1 MAGPDFAAFVYINFA
16 YYMYFASLANICR
29 IDSMA
34 AFLVRLLEFEMIRRT
49 FLATSAAALIAA
61 LAPVASVAQSPAL
74 KEVRLDYAFY
84 SPSSLV
90 IKKFGWA
97 EQEFAKTGTQ
107 VRWVQSAGSNRAL
120 EFLAAGA
127 VDFGSTAGLAAVLSK
142 ANGNPIRAVYV
153 YSQPEWTALVVSKDS
168 AIKTVAD
175 LKGKRIAATKGTDPF
190 LFTLRALSQN
200 GLHKKDVELVH
211 LQHTD
216 GRAAL
221 EQGRVDAWAGLDP
234 HMAASELDA
243 GTRLLYRNV
252 NFNTYGFLNT
262 TEKFAQENPEAVE
275 RVIRLYDRARSW
287 IRSNHDEAAKIL
299 ADDAKISL
307 PVAKRQLERTS
318 FEESVLAQKHA
329 VALKA
334 ASPILL
340 EEGLVKNGTD
350 VAKVVD
356 DLVSLNKVFKAYAP
370 SVGVSPVLAALN

>member
-1 MAGPDFAAFVYINFA
+1 
-16 YYMYFASLANICR
+16 
-29 IDSMA
+29 MA
-34 AFLVRLLEFEMIRRT
+34 AIPYCLMEFDMIRRT
-49 FLATSAAALIAA
+49 FLTTSAAALLAA
-61 LAPVASVAQSPAL
+61 LAPVASIAQAPAL
-74 KEVRLDYAFY
+74 KEVRIDYAFY

-153 YSQPEWTALVVSKDS
+153 YSQPEWTALVVPKDS
-168 AIKTVAD
+168 PIRTVAD

-190 LFTLRALSQN
+190 LFTLRSLNQN

-211 LQHTD
+211 LQHAD

-275 RVIRLYDRARSW
+275 RVIRLYERARSW
-287 IRSNHDEAAKIL
+287 IRGNQDEVAKIL
-299 ADDAKISL
+299 ADEAKISL
-307 PVAKRQLERTS
+307 AVAKRQLERTS
-318 FEESVLAQKHA
+318 FEESVLAPKHA
-329 VALKA
+329 AALKA

-340 EEGLVKNGTD
+340 EEGLVKTGTD

-356 DLVSLNKVFKAYAP
+356 ELVSLNKVFKAYAP
-370 SVGVSPVLAALN
+370 SIGVNPVFAALN

>member
-1 MAGPDFAAFVYINFA
+1 M
-16 YYMYFASLANICR
+16 S
-29 IDSMA
+29 
-34 AFLVRLLEFEMIRRT
+34 RRS
-49 FLATSAAALIAA
+49 FLASSVIFLAAA
-61 LAPVASVAQSPAL
+61 LAPLASHAEAPAL

-90 IKKFGWA
+90 IRKFGWA

-153 YSQPEWTALVVSKDS
+153 YSQPEWTALVVPKDS
-168 AIKTVAD
+168 PIKSVAD

-190 LFTLRALSQN
+190 LFTLRTLNQS

-211 LQHTD
+211 LQHAD

-262 TEKFAQENPEAVE
+262 TEKFALEQPEAVE
-275 RVIRLYDRARSW
+275 RVIRLYERARSW
-287 IRSNHDEAAKIL
+287 IRTNQDDAAKIL
-299 ADDAKISL
+299 AEEAKISL
-307 PVAKRQLERTS
+307 AVAKRQLERTS
-318 FEESVLAQKHA
+318 FEESSLGQKHA

-340 EEGLVKNGTD
+340 EEGLVKAGTD
-350 VAKVVD
+350 VPKIVD
-356 DLVSLNKVFKAYAP
+356 DLVSLNKVFRAYAP
-370 SVGVSPVLAALN
+370 SAGVNPILASLH